1 MTMKTWMQHWRED
14 RGVSTLLLAVMLPAI
29 LGVQALTVD
38 ATRTFVERRELQ
50 NAVDAAALAAATYL
64 PSTNAVQLDHARTA
78 AVEYAALNGVTI
90 SPSDVTFTTD
100 RQPYDRVNVQ
110 AQADVSFVFAR
121 TFGLS
126 LGAVGSQ
133 GVAQLGQ
140 LGGMPGILP
149 WGVEPPV
156 GGFVFGD
163 PYCLKLGSTGNG
175 GACNGAVQGNF
186 HALDIDD
193 EGNSSASIYRDR
205 IATGSLNMVH
215 AGDIRDVVTG
225 NMNGPT
231 RQGLD
236 DRVGSDITDFPDVIE
251 VLPGGGYR
259 VLDWSSPRIAVL
271 PIVEYHNPTAT
282 ILGFGVFFIETY
294 SANGA
299 VVGRF
304 VDTVVPG
311 GQWAPLAAGGTE
323 YGGHVVRLIQ

>member
-1 MTMKTWMQHWRED
+1 MMKTWLKHWRDD

-29 LGVQALTVD
+29 LGVQAITVD

-50 NAVDAAALAAATYL
+50 NAVDAAALAAASYL
-64 PSTNAVQLDHARTA
+64 PSTNPTQLDRARTA
-78 AVEYAALNGVTI
+78 AVQYAALNGVTV
-90 SPSDVTFTTD
+90 SAADVTFTTD
-100 RQPYDRVNVQ
+100 RQPFDRVDVR
-110 AQADVSFVFAR
+110 ARADVSFLFAR
-121 TFGLS
+121 TFGVS

-149 WGVEPPV
+149 WGVEPPA
-156 GGFVFGD
+156 GGFAFGD

-186 HALDIDD
+186 HALDIDA

-205 IATGSLNMVH
+205 IATGSLNVVH
-215 AGDIRDVVTG
+215 VGDVRDVVTG

-236 DRVGSDITDFPDVIE
+236 DRVGGDITDFPDVIE
-251 VLPGGGYR
+251 AIAGGGYR

-271 PIVEYHNPTAT
+271 PIVQYQHPTAT

-294 SANGA
+294 SGNGA

-311 GQWAPLAAGGTE
+311 GQWAPLNGGGSG
-323 YGGHVVRLIQ
+323 YGSHVVRLIQ